1 MIDFNIDLNF
11 DEIGEATSAAL
22 VLKQKSKKRKLF
34 KIEDERRQL
43 EATIGTLP
51 TKDEEFKMI
60 SAKGGF
66 SSIGIIDFV
75 ARKEKIVDLY
85 VSTFRIGLKQFEILT
100 KLNQWEYLDKASF
113 ITSGMQGKN
122 GENYDYLTPVLDGCK
137 NQNWRI
143 VEFNNHSKIILM
155 KTPKNSYVVETSS
168 NLNENPKIEQFNFFN
183 DAKVFA
189 WYKEF
194 FEAVFENVEY

>member
-1 MIDFNIDLNF
+1 MIDFDIDLDF
-11 DEIGEATSAAL
+11 EHIEEPKASAI
-22 VLKQKSKKRKLF
+22 VRKQKSKKRKLF
-34 KIEDERRQL
+34 KIADERKQL
-43 EATIGTLP
+43 AALIGELP
-51 TKDEEFKMI
+51 TKNEEYKML

-66 SSIGIIDFV
+66 SSIGIIDYV
-75 ARKEKIVDLY
+75 ARKEKIEELF

-100 KLNQWEYLDKASF
+100 DLKEWGYIDKASF
-113 ITSGMQGKN
+113 VTSGMQGQN

-143 VEFNNHSKIILM
+143 AEFNNHSKLILM
-155 KTPKNSYVVETSS
+155 QTSKNAYVVETSS

-183 DAKVFA
+183 DEKVFE

-194 FEAVFENVEY
+194 FEAVFENA